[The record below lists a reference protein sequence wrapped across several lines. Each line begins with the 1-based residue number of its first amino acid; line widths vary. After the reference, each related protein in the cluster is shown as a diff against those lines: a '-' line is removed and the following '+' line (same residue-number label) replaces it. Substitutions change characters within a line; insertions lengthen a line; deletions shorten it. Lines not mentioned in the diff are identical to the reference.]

1 MKGARLRLPEQLSI
15 SVGSERMWGEG
26 EKGDDD
32 GVCDNDAEKLQAVCA
47 RLCVCEDVC
56 LTEG

>member
-1 MKGARLRLPEQLSI
+1 MMEKSSIDRSGMMKGARLRLPEQLSI

-32 GVCDNDAEKLQAVCA
+32 GVCDNDAEKL
-47 RLCVCEDVC
+47 
-56 LTEG
+56 